1 VAPAPILQKSHSLQV
16 RSSEVISM
24 SPASPLPSALPSPL
38 PSPLTS
44 PSDATPSAICGY
56 FLFPLLNAVL
66 QTNIIQRA
74 SILSLMKQAADFAA
88 NRAADGGS
96 SQATNMTEKRQAALE
111 REAELLNEI
120 IELQRRLMSAQDEL
134 QKLKVDTA

>member
-1 VAPAPILQKSHSLQV
+1 
-16 RSSEVISM
+16 M

-66 QTNIIQRA
+66 QTNIIQRVCVSHISLTYLHFKYYNIYLTYSFQQA
-74 SILSLMKQAADFAA
+74 SILNLMKQAADFA
-88 NRAADGGS
+88 GS
-96 SQATNMTEKRQAALE
+96 SNYCPFI
-111 REAELLNEI
+111 LNI
-120 IELQRRLMSAQDEL
+120 F
-134 QKLKVDTA
+134 